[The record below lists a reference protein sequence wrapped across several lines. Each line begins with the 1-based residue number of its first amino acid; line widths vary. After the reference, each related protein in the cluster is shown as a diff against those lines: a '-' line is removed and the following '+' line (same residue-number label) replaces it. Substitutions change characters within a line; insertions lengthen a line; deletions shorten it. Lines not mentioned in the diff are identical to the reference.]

1 MIELKNLSKTF
12 VSDSGKVEAL
22 KSVNVKVEDGE
33 IFGIIGM
40 SGAGKSTLVRCINLL
55 EKPSE
60 GQIFFDGEDI
70 TGQKGRELRETRRKI
85 AMIFQNF
92 NLVTLCLSKVVLPVR
107 HPTNFDARNTI
118 GIQKKY

>member
-60 GQIFFDGEDI
+60 GRIFFDGADI
-70 TGQKGRELRETRRKI
+70 TGQKAASFAKP
-85 AMIFQNF
+85 AA
-92 NLVTLCLSKVVLPVR
+92 K
-107 HPTNFDARNTI
+107 
-118 GIQKKY
+118 